1 MRSNSP
7 HHAITLLSKKRY
19 EVWKKTEH
27 FSSEFDAQSKQ
38 CYFILHFSSFSFY
51 VAVSS
56 LLLLATKI
64 AATKNAAA
72 ANNAPTIGVTNI
84 KPLFAPGT

>member
-7 HHAITLLSKKRY
+7 HHAITLLSLKRY
-19 EVWKKTEH
+19 EVCKKTED
-27 FSSEFDAQSKQ
+27 FSSEFDVKSKQ
-38 CYFILHFSSFSFY
+38 RCFILHPSSFSFY
-51 VAVSS
+51 LPVSS

-72 ANNAPTIGVTNI
+72 ASNTPTTGVR
-84 KPLFAPGT
+84 LSG

>member
-27 FSSEFDAQSKQ
+27 FSSEFDVKSKQ
-38 CYFILHFSSFSFY
+38 ACFILHTCSFSFY
-51 VAVSS
+51 LAVSS

-64 AATKNAAA
+64 AAAKNAAA
-72 ANNAPTIGVTNI
+72 ASSAPTIGVR
-84 KPLFAPGT
+84 LSG

>member
-27 FSSEFDAQSKQ
+27 FSSEFDVKSKQ
-38 CYFILHFSSFSFY
+38 RCFILHPSSFSFY
-51 VAVSS
+51 LAVSS

-64 AATKNAAA
+64 AATKKAAA
-72 ANNAPTIGVTNI
+72 ASNAPTTGFR
-84 KPLFAPGT
+84 LPG